1 MLWRKPR
8 ELRSASEG
16 EEMAAHF
23 SERLRKKADD
33 IWEAQYRHPFVR
45 GIADGS
51 LSLDRFKFWV
61 RQDYLFL
68 IDYARLLALA
78 VARSPDL
85 QTMTGFTELVTA
97 TLKTEM
103 KLHRSFAGEFGISPQ
118 ELEREPAAPKML
130 AYTDFLLRMAATG
143 DFAELVAALLP
154 CMWGFCE
161 IGQHLAR
168 QPHPSDQRYAK
179 WIDMYASAEFADLAE
194 WCRNLLDGLAEGLPE
209 RELHKLENAFLTS
222 SRHEWQFWEM
232 AWNMEQWPV

>member
-16 EEMAAHF
+16 EGMAAHF

-130 AYTDFLLRMAATG
+130 AYTDFLLRMATTG

-161 IGQHLAR
+161 IGRRLAR
-168 QPHPSDQRYAK
+168 QPRPSDQHNAK
-179 WIDMYASAEFADLAE
+179 WNDIHSSTEFADLSE
-194 WCRNLLDGLAEGLPE
+194 RCRNLRDIVVEGLLE
-209 RELHKLENAFLTS
+209 NELHK
-222 SRHEWQFWEM
+222 
-232 AWNMEQWPV
+232 

>member
-1 MLWRKPR
+1 
-8 ELRSASEG
+8 
-16 EEMAAHF
+16 MAAPF

-33 IWEAQYRHPFVR
+33 IWEAQHRHPFLH
-45 GIADGS
+45 GMADGT

-68 IDYARLLALA
+68 IEYARLLALA

-85 QTMTGFTELVTA
+85 QTMARFTELLTA
-97 TLKTEM
+97 TLQTEM

-130 AYTDFLLRMAATG
+130 AYTDFLLRMATTG

-161 IGQHLAR
+161 IGQRLAR
-168 QPHPSDQRYAK
+168 QPRPSDQRYANGSTCTPRRNSRT
-179 WIDMYASAEFADLAE
+179 WPNGAASCSTAWPKACQSAS
-194 WCRNLLDGLAEGLPE
+194 C
-209 RELHKLENAFLTS
+209 TS
-222 SRHEWQFWEM
+222 SRMHS
-232 AWNMEQWPV
+232 